1 MNYGPPHFYDD
12 HQRPAYPQA
21 RLLTHV
27 KPLSPH
33 LPPALNAE
41 AISSLQ
47 DGHQLYDGPSL
58 HSIMQ
63 AACVV
68 TGVTMMECGA
78 PYRERRIVRAR
89 HIYFYLARTLTPR
102 SFPEIGRQCG
112 RRDHTTVLHGYRK
125 VKARLPEYAD
135 VIAAVVLVLGRQVDD
150 AAKAR
155 WP

>member
-12 HQRPAYPQA
+12 HQRPTYPQP
-21 RLLTHV
+21 RLLTNE
-27 KPLSPH
+27 KPLPPP

-47 DGHQLYDGPSL
+47 DGHPPYDGPSL

-63 AACVV
+63 AACLV
-68 TGVTMMECGA
+68 TGVTMMECA
-78 PYRERRIVRAR
+78 AHYREKRIVRAR

-102 SFPEIGRQCG
+102 SFPEIGRRCG

-125 VKARLPEYAD
+125 VKAHLPDYAD
-135 VIAAVVLVLGRQVDD
+135 VIADVMLMLGRQVDA
-150 AAKAR
+150 AAKGR
-155 WP
+155 CP